1 MGPFPSSPGF
11 FKRVV
16 PAHPGDG
23 GEAGPTKS
31 GAQAWPALPV
41 LVKARVCASRARKA
55 EAGAAP
61 DRHGEPAL
69 SARRVSGESTGVRA
83 CAERPP
89 GGWGE
94 NFSIVP
100 RPRARPRNQSP
111 RWARRGGARQGAF
124 LRGRPRPLSAP
135 SYPPSFPRG
144 SCTEV
149 VAGASPV
156 PRLARPAGAMA
167 AFSKYLT
174 ARNSSLAGAAFL
186 LLCLLHK
193 RRRALGLH
201 G

>member
-1 MGPFPSSPGF
+1 MQTELARPKRGLLETGAEDQRCRPAAFP
-11 FKRVV
+11 
-16 PAHPGDG
+16 
-23 GEAGPTKS
+23 
-31 GAQAWPALPV
+31 
-41 LVKARVCASRARKA
+41 A
-55 EAGAAP
+55 E
-61 DRHGEPAL
+61 
-69 SARRVSGESTGVRA
+69 SAGVRA

-89 GGWGE
+89 H
-94 NFSIVP
+94 P
-100 RPRARPRNQSP
+100 RTFRSPRAR
-111 RWARRGGARQGAF
+111 ARAREAKVHSGLGAAAARQGAF
-124 LRGRPRPLSAP
+124 PRGRPRPLSAP